1 MPGLR
6 TRSAHHFDCRLRV
19 PGVCGCAAVMKGT
32 CWGEEERL
40 GALNTALYGFGS
52 SCMQASEHVTT
63 LHGSA
68 EGSTGGIFQGRG
80 GNRQGVNAMRIV
92 RSEQAQGLTVAW
104 APRHA
109 G

>member
-19 PGVCGCAAVMKGT
+19 TGVCRCAAVMKGT
-32 CWGEEERL
+32 RWGEEVRL
-40 GALNTALYGFGS
+40 GALNTALLGFGS
-52 SCMQASEHVTT
+52 SCMQAGEPVTT
-63 LHGSA
+63 LHGSI

-80 GNRQGVNAMRIV
+80 GNMQGVKAMLIV
-92 RSEQAQGLTVAW
+92 RSKQAQGLTVAW